1 MIKAVIFDMD
11 GVIIDS
17 EPLHDQSSK
26 LMFERMTGKSGD
38 EILRDLVAFRGRTER
53 DFWSHMRQSYAL
65 APSAEELA
73 RQEEEGF
80 FSLLASS
87 ADVQPI
93 AGVAEL
99 AGRLRAS
106 YPVALASSSSHIVI
120 SRVLARLQMRAVFSV
135 VVSGDDVQ
143 HGKPAPDI
151 FLLAAAQLGV
161 DATNC
166 LVIEDSHH
174 GVAAAK
180 AAGMKCLGFRGT
192 PHNKNDLS
200 KADWEVQGLQ
210 GTQLQNLQQMTGLQM

>member
-17 EPLHDQSSK
+17 EPLHDQASK
-26 LMFERMTGKSGD
+26 LMFERMTGRAGD
-38 EILRDLVAFRGRTER
+38 QIHDDLVAYRGRTER
-53 DFWSHMRQSYAL
+53 DFWSHMREKYAL
-65 APSAEELA
+65 AALAEELA

-80 FSLLASS
+80 FEILSS
-87 ADVQPI
+87 SPNVRPI
-93 AGVAEL
+93 EGIAEL
-99 AGRLRAS
+99 AARLRSS
-106 YPVALASSSSHIVI
+106 YPLALASSSSHIVI
-120 SRVLARLQMRAVFSV
+120 SRVLARLELRNVFAE

-151 FLLAAAQLGV
+151 FVLAATRLGI
-161 DATNC
+161 DAGNC

-192 PHNKNDLS
+192 PHNRNDLS
-200 KADWEVQGLQ
+200 KADLIVHGLQ
-210 GTQLQNLQQMTGLQM
+210 DAALLQLREQFALQL